1 MKNDVLTIAVIVF
14 VVGVVVSTVSFSNV
28 FDQEEQAVPTAL
40 HRGVIVSER

>member
-14 VVGVVVSTVSFSNV
+14 VVGVVVSTVSSSKV
-28 FDQEEQAVPTAL
+28 FEKKEQAVPTAL